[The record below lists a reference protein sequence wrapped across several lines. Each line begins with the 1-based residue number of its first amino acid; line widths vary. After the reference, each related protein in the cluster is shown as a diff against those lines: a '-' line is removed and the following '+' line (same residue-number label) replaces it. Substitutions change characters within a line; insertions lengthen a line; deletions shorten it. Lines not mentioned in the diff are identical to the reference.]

1 MRDRP
6 AAANRVTK
14 RSRNGP
20 RRANAKTKSVAS
32 TSAKRSRN
40 DKDEPDIT
48 MSPDGS
54 VASGLDDETRTL
66 AQSDSSKPS
75 RRRYRVSRDRNNA
88 NSSSIQTDE
97 HTSAPNPG
105 GTNGRRSS
113 KSLDSDD
120 DGDTQ
125 QQLAEVNEKYQKLEK
140 RFRDLHE
147 IAVKK
152 AEENFELLKAKA
164 SENTR
169 GEVLRYHQHRQCQ
182 PNIDC

>member
-20 RRANAKTKSVAS
+20 RRTNAKPKSVAS

-40 DKDEPDIT
+40 DKNEPDIS

-54 VASGLDDETRTL
+54 IASGIDDETRTL

-75 RRRYRVSRDRNNA
+75 RRRHRVSRDRNNTH
-88 NSSSIQTDE
+88 SSSIPVDE
-97 HTSAPNPG
+97 HTSAPNSG
-105 GTNGRRSS
+105 RTNGRRGS
-113 KSLDSDD
+113 KNQDSDD

-125 QQLAEVNEKYQKLEK
+125 RQLSEIHQKYSKLEK
-140 RFRDLHE
+140 RFHDLHE
-147 IAVKK
+147 LAVKK
-152 AEENFELLKAKA
+152 AEENFELLKAKT

-169 GEVLRYHQHRQCQ
+169 GEAL
-182 PNIDC
+182 